1 MKKLVVVAV
10 AVVVGFVGRKA
21 CQAKAAP
28 VDTFKK
34 FATAVAKGDH
44 AEADKHAAGAVAD
57 KEAGERYRIVGWVPV
72 QDLRSIRYDVK
83 SSERQ
88 GDDVEIRAT
97 QKVGFN
103 PPGVESAMRS
113 AMTATFEQT
122 ATLHETGGTWKVVA
136 FGNELKGAE

>member
-1 MKKLVVVAV
+1 MRMLIAVAV
-10 AVVVGFVGRKA
+10 AVVAGFVGWKVY
-21 CQAKAAP
+21 QAKAAP

-34 FATAVAKGDH
+34 FATAVAKGDY

-57 KEAGERYRIVGWVPV
+57 KEAGERYRVVGWVPV
-72 QDLRSIRYDVK
+72 QDLRSIRYDITSCTK
-83 SSERQ
+83 K
-88 GDDVEIRAT
+88 GDDVELTAT

-122 ATLHETGGTWKVVA
+122 ATLHETGGSWKVVA
-136 FGNELKGAE
+136 FGNEFKGAE